1 MENDFILSVPF
12 YVTDEATPSMAMIG
26 ENTNASFVKYIL
38 YDHSSWN
45 MFTRFKIS
53 FFSSASVKLAKIR
66 LKFV

>member
-38 YDHSSWN
+38 YDHSS
-45 MFTRFKIS
+45 
-53 FFSSASVKLAKIR
+53 
-66 LKFV
+66 